1 VLQRCESLAPD
12 APQDAQV
19 WCTALVPA
27 SLYALARDEDAL
39 TALAHTCSRVR
50 PASAENEGRASI
62 LALTLVALDTAVKEG
77 KLELDDQ
84 KRRQTIETWLDRC
97 EVPPAQLEKV
107 LNEME

>member
-1 VLQRCESLAPD
+1 
-12 APQDAQV
+12 
-19 WCTALVPA
+19 
-27 SLYALARDEDAL
+27 
-39 TALAHTCSRVR
+39 
-50 PASAENEGRASI
+50 
-62 LALTLVALDTAVKEG
+62 VKEG